1 VARKSHELPNLEMT
15 SPLSI
20 LFIVFLFSA
29 AMEDAH
35 TAVLEFE
42 EDNGASFFG
51 VFDGHG
57 GIAVARYAG
66 ANCHKRLAS
75 DPEFLSGNYHQAL
88 RNTFLGID
96 QDMLRGLFSPLSQTV
111 SRR

>member
-1 VARKSHELPNLEMT
+1 
-15 SPLSI
+15 
-20 LFIVFLFSA
+20 
-29 AMEDAH
+29 MEDAH